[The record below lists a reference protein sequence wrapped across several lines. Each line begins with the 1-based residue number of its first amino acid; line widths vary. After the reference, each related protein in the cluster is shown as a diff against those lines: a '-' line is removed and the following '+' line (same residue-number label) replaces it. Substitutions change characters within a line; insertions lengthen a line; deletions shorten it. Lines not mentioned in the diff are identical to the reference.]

1 MTKLAGLH
9 CSLEGELL
17 YTFASVALPGQ
28 NPYKHASDI
37 NGEGTVKNVCVRQ
50 TQNLQV
56 TFLGKFIRKHLQ
68 MGGPDAA
75 EVEAMKQELDE
86 LRQKVEQL
94 ELENSELKRG
104 IELSKEPSSADVPQ
118 TEAESDPVN

>member
-1 MTKLAGLH
+1 MSGYKAGDSKREEFRKYLEKAGVLDALTKVLVGLYEEPEKPDNA
-9 CSLEGELL
+9 LE
-17 YTFASVALPGQ
+17 
-28 NPYKHASDI
+28 
-37 NGEGTVKNVCVRQ
+37 
-50 TQNLQV
+50 
-56 TFLGKFIRKHLQ
+56 FIRKHLQ